1 MVIQGFYT
9 INGPYLQSL
18 KNAFYVQYNETMV
31 CVSFIIIIIRVRV
44 RVRPTNFFTL
54 LNRNF
59 SITKPSTVLLQ
70 VSIIIAIML
79 SVLFFHN

>member
-44 RVRPTNFFTL
+44 RPTNFFTL

-70 VSIIIAIML
+70 VSIIIVIML